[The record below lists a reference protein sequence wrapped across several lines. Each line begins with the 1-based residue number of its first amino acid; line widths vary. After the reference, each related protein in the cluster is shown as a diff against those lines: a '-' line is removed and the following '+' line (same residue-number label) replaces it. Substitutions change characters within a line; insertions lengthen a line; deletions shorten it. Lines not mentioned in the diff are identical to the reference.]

1 MHVHRSS
8 SGVHPSSV
16 HHKLHC
22 VCVCVWASTYQWSN
36 VDSCVLLCSPISR
49 ALFDYFPAA
58 GEHHAGNLSFY
69 EGDIVEVSIRYH
81 CIHVYGI
88 AVCWICTTVVCVRMC
103 MPALRVSFHHTLLHF
118 NTMLQEAKNL
128 NFFCE
133 EFLWFFFAEWEWT
146 KLNLF
151 VRWTQICMDFDGGPI
166 KIKLRTVWWVIFM
179 NRLRF
184 IFSAIIF

>member
-128 NFFCE
+128 TF
-133 EFLWFFFAEWEWT
+133 
-146 KLNLF
+146 F
-151 VRWTQICMDFDGGPI
+151 VRYFCGSSSLSGSGQNLTFSWDGHRSAWI
-166 KIKLRTVWWVIFM
+166 LTVDPLKSSYVPYDG
-179 NRLRF
+179 
-184 IFSAIIF
+184 